1 MAVIRV
7 HTDLDVYKLSFESAM
22 EIFECSK
29 KFPKAEQYSLTD
41 QIRRAS
47 RSVSVNI
54 AEAWRH
60 RRYSK
65 SFISKLSIA
74 EGEAAEVQVW
84 LEFALACDYID
95 SNISKVLLEKYDRI
109 IGKIVN
115 MIHKPENWVL

>member
-1 MAVIRV
+1 MAVIRL

-29 KFPKAEQYSLTD
+29 KFPKTEQYSLTD

-65 SFISKLSIA
+65 LFISKLSIA

-84 LEFALACDYID
+84 LDFALACDYID
-95 SNISKVLLEKYDRI
+95 SDSYRLLLEKYNHI
-109 IGKIVN
+109 IGKLVN
-115 MIHKPENWVL
+115 MINKPENWVL

>member
-1 MAVIRV
+1 MAVIRL

-65 SFISKLSIA
+65 LFISKLSIA

-84 LEFALACDYID
+84 LDFALACAYID
-95 SNISKVLLEKYDRI
+95 SDISNVLIEKYDRI
-109 IGKIVN
+109 IGKLVN
-115 MIHKPENWVL
+115 MINKPENWVL

>member
-1 MAVIRV
+1 MAVIRL

-65 SFISKLSIA
+65 LFISKLSIA

-84 LEFALACDYID
+84 LDFALACDYID
-95 SNISKVLLEKYDRI
+95 SDSYRPLLEKYNHI
-109 IGKIVN
+109 IGKLVN
-115 MIHKPENWVL
+115 MINKPENWVL

>member
-7 HTDLDVYKLSFESAM
+7 HTDLDVYNLSFESAM

-65 SFISKLSIA
+65 LFISKLSIA

-84 LEFALACDYID
+84 LDFALACDYID
-95 SNISKVLLEKYDRI
+95 IDISNLLIEKYDHI
-109 IGKIVN
+109 IGKLVN
-115 MIHKPENWVL
+115 MINKPENWVL